1 MLKEIITSTLFVS
14 AIALIS
20 AGIYTGDIILA
31 LFGGI
36 FCGIYNICVFKE
48 KE

>member
-1 MLKEIITSTLFVS
+1 MKKEIITSILFAS

-20 AGIYTGDIILA
+20 AGIHTGDIILA

>member
-14 AIALIS
+14 AIVLIS
-20 AGIYTGDIILA
+20 AGIHTGDITLT

-36 FCGIYNICVFKE
+36 FCGIYNMCVFKE

>member
-1 MLKEIITSTLFVS
+1 MLKEIITSALFSS

-20 AGIYTGDIILA
+20 VGIHTGDIILA

-36 FCGIYNICVFKE
+36 FCGIYNMCVFKE